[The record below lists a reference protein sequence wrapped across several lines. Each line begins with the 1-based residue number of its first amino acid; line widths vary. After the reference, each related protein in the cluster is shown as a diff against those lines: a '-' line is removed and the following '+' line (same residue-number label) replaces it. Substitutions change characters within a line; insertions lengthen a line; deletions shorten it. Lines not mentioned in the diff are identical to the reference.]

1 MGESAGEGF
10 IPKHGGYQDLLSYRK
25 ALVVYDAT
33 ICFCRRFVEKT
44 DRTTGQMIQAARSG
58 KQNIIEGSMAS
69 GTSKEMEIKLMGV
82 ARASLEELLEDY
94 QDYLRTHELTIWSK
108 NSKAALAVRR
118 LAQGGK
124 TSQEDHTSH
133 TSYGSHE
140 SHETHVTH
148 VTYETYKP
156 YIEGRSAE
164 TVANMIICLIHQ
176 ANYLLDRQIRQLE
189 EAFLNEG
196 GMRERMTRARL
207 DTRKRQG
214 RGNRIH

>member
-1 MGESAGEGF
+1 MGKSAGEGF
-10 IPKHGGYQDLLSYRK
+10 IPQHGGYQDLFSYRK

-33 ICFCRRFVEKT
+33 ICFCRRFVDKT

-94 QDYLRTHELTIWSK
+94 QDYLRTHGLAIWSK
-108 NSKAALAVRR
+108 NSKAAVAVRR
-118 LAQGGK
+118 LAQGGRA
-124 TSQEDHTSH
+124 SQGDHTSH
-133 TSYGSHE
+133 TSHTSHE
-140 SHETHVTH
+140 TH

-156 YIEGRSAE
+156 YIEQRSAE

-189 EAFLNEG
+189 RAFLDGG

-207 DTRKRQG
+207 DARMKQDPRK
-214 RGNRIH
+214 